1 MKITV
6 LDIDSIGRDIDLSP
20 ITSIGECEVFPTT
33 SADEVVSR
41 LKDTDVAVLNKI
53 KMTKQV
59 LEHTPKLKLICVA
72 ATGFDNIDLDYCRKK
87 GIAVANVPAYST
99 HSVAAVTVAT
109 VLNLL
114 THLKEYSS
122 FVSDGGY
129 TASGAPNK
137 LSPAFHD
144 LYGKT
149 WGIIGYG
156 NIGKKVA
163 EVARAFGC
171 KVIYNKNTPADDIA
185 CVDIDTLCKESDI
198 ITLHCPLNDSTRNL
212 IDSRRLSL
220 MKQSVILVNSA
231 RGAVCDEKAVAEWV
245 KSGNRG
251 GFGCDVY
258 SAEPFPSTHP
268 FYDIKDK
275 PSVCLTPHIAWASY
289 EARAKVVY
297 EMSEN
302 IKAFIKNERRNRV
315 D

>member
-20 ITSIGECEVFPTT
+20 ITDICECEIFPAT
-33 SADEVVSR
+33 AQNEVISR
-41 LKDTDVAVLNKI
+41 LADTDVAVLNKI
-53 KMTKQV
+53 KMTSQV
-59 LEHTPKLKLICVA
+59 LERTPNLKLICVS
-72 ATGFDNIDLDYCRKK
+72 ATGFDNIDLDHCRKK
-87 GIAVANVPAYST
+87 GIAVTNVPAYST

-109 VLNLL
+109 VLELL

-163 EVARAFGC
+163 EVANAFGC
-171 KVIYNKNTPADDIA
+171 RVIYNKNTPVNDIA

-198 ITLHCPLNDSTRNL
+198 ITVHCPLNDSTRNL
-212 IDSRRLSL
+212 INSRRLSL
-220 MKQSVILVNSA
+220 MKKNVILVNAA

-245 KSGNRG
+245 KKGDLG

-258 SAEPFPSTHP
+258 SVEPFPADHP
-268 FYDIKDK
+268 FYDIKDM
-275 PSVCLTPHIAWASY
+275 PCVCLTPHMAWASY
-289 EARAKVVY
+289 EARVKVVY

-302 IKAFIKNERRNRV
+302 IKAFIKKEKRNRV

>member
-20 ITSIGECEVFPTT
+20 ITSIGECEVFSATE
-33 SADEVVSR
+33 ADEVVSR

-53 KMTKQV
+53 KMTGQV
-59 LEHTPKLKLICVA
+59 LERTPKLKLICVA
-72 ATGFDNIDLDYCRKK
+72 ATGFDNIDLDYCRKA
-87 GIAVANVPAYST
+87 GIAVANVPGYST

-109 VLNLL
+109 VLALL

-171 KVIYNKNTPADDIA
+171 RVIYNKNTPVNDDC
-185 CVDIDTLCKESDI
+185 CVDIDTLCKQSDI
-198 ITLHCPLNDSTRNL
+198 ITLHCPLNDSTKSL

-220 MKQSVILVNSA
+220 MKESVILVNSA
-231 RGAVCDEKAVAEWV
+231 RGAVCDESAVAEWV
-245 KSGNRG
+245 KSGNMG

-258 SAEPFPSTHP
+258 SAEPFPATHP
-268 FYDIKDK
+268 FYDIKDMT
-275 PSVCLTPHIAWASY
+275 SVCLTPHMAWASY
-289 EARAKVVY
+289 EARVKVVY

-302 IKAFIKNERRNRV
+302 IKSFIKN
-315 D
+315 